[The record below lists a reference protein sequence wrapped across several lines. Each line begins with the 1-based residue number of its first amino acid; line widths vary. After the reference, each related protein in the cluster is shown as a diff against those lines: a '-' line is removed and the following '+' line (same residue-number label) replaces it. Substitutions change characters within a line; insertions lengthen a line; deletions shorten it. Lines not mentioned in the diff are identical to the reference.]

1 MQLQFELEFL
11 SDWHIGAGHGTADG
25 TDSAIERD
33 PDNIPIITG
42 STLKGLFRDALLK
55 LESLESTPDIAGDT
69 LADQLLGRPNLESR
83 FRFRKARPIAFPELT
98 SNRQPL
104 PDDFTVIVPGV
115 RVDPCTRRAEDAKLF
130 QKEMGAR
137 SLAFHFT
144 VDGTGEATV
153 EDAMWLVAA
162 ARMIRRL
169 GGGRRR
175 GAGACRIRLTDPDL
189 QVAYLDGFEQVL
201 RGQSPSLPAA
211 AFAQPLVDDLSL
223 AATGKRFRLILLTEE
238 PVVISERPLA
248 GNAFTGKWSIPGS
261 ALRGAIASRARPNTL
276 SEDEYRVF
284 CDLFIHGGVSF
295 QSALPLHLTEDKSA
309 GYIIDA
315 VPSGIVKNPEDDT
328 IRSVLDPE
336 TPVGYKRYSK
346 RHVTG
351 HGLQRSELQRLSRVH
366 VQIDP
371 ETQRASDG
379 DLYSYD
385 AIPTGTHL
393 MSEITLDE
401 NTAWADLA
409 QLADLPL
416 RQPFDLYLGRALSRG
431 YGYCR
436 VWLEPLATNAPPL
449 ACPVPLEVRRETT
462 DDGTLYLTLVS
473 DTIIVDAW
481 GRAVRQFEDDWLSAA
496 LGVSVSVRSQV
507 VTPVTVEGWDARS
520 GMPKWRDTALAKGS
534 SVRLELNDTGGLAQS
549 LAEVERIG
557 IGLRRNEGFGRV
569 VFNHLF
575 HTTQNQ
581 ADVESTAIP
590 DVLRQPDLGG
600 ATRTHFLADW
610 EAILNEHL
618 QVHYFTSEPYRAL
631 AYFLYESPPPNEE
644 AAVQYLRNELGNNPY
659 REKDNRYN
667 AAAMRHLSD
676 FFLALA
682 DPQMFPADYWNEGV
696 RMLARRLMTLVKQVE
711 S

>member
-1 MQLQFELEFL
+1 MQLQFELEFM

-25 TDSAIERD
+25 ADSAIERD
-33 PDNIPIITG
+33 PDNVPIITG

-55 LESLESTPDIAGDT
+55 LESLESTPNIVGDT

-98 SNRQPL
+98 SNRRPL
-104 PDDFTVIVPGV
+104 PNDFTATVPGV
-115 RVDPCTRRAEDAKLF
+115 RVDPRTRRAEDAKLF
-130 QKEMGAR
+130 QKEMAAH
-137 SLAFHFT
+137 SLVFHFT
-144 VDGTGEATV
+144 VDGTGGATA

-175 GAGACRIRLTDPDL
+175 GAGACRIRLTDPNL
-189 QVAYLDGFEQVL
+189 QAAYLDGFEQVL
-201 RGQSPSLPAA
+201 LGQSPSLPAA
-211 AFAQPLVDDLSL
+211 AFPQPLVDDLSL
-223 AATGKRFRLILLTEE
+223 TATGKRFRLILLTEE

-248 GNAFTGKWSIPGS
+248 GNAFAGKWLIPGS

-276 SEDEYRVF
+276 SADEYRVF

-309 GYIIDA
+309 GYVIDA
-315 VPSGIVKNPEDDT
+315 VPSGIVKNLEDDT

-346 RHVTG
+346 RHVVG
-351 HGLQRSELQRLSRVH
+351 HGLQKSELQRSSRVH

-379 DLYSYD
+379 DLYSYE
-385 AIPTGTHL
+385 AIPTGTYL
-393 MSEITLDE
+393 MSEIMLDE

-416 RQPFDLYLGRALSRG
+416 RRPFDLYLGRALSRG
-431 YGYCR
+431 YGRCR
-436 VWLEPLATNAPPL
+436 VWLEPLATDAPPL
-449 ACPVPLEVRRETT
+449 ACPVPFEARRETT
-462 DDGTLYLTLVS
+462 DDDTLYLTLVS

-481 GRAVRQFEDDWLSAA
+481 GRAMRQFEDNWLSDA

-520 GMPKWRDTALAKGS
+520 GMPKWRDTALVKGS
-534 SVRLELNDTGGLAQS
+534 SVRLKINDTEGTAQH
-549 LAEVERIG
+549 LIEVERSG

-569 VFNHLF
+569 VVNHPF

-581 ADVESTAIP
+581 AEVDSITIP
-590 DVLRQPDLGG
+590 DALRQPNLDSM
-600 ATRTHFLADW
+600 TRTVFLADW
-610 EAILNEHL
+610 EATLNEHM
-618 QVHYFTSEPYRAL
+618 QIHYFASEPYRAL
-631 AYFLYESPPPNEE
+631 AYSLYESPPPNAEV
-644 AAVQYLRNELGNNPY
+644 AVQYLRNELGNNPY
-659 REKDNRYN
+659 RDKENRYN
-667 AAAMRHLSD
+667 PAAMRHLSD

-682 DPQMFPADYWNEGV
+682 DPQMFPADYWDEGV
-696 RMLARRLMTLVKQVE
+696 RMLARRLMTVVKRLE
-711 S
+711 T